1 MSDVAIQALGIEESI
16 NAGLSPFVSNGYE
29 NPLVDA
35 ILTGV
40 DVPRYDARGRLVVSY
55 RQYNE
60 LQARDAQMSQY
71 ALEMCLPSKPH
82 IKTLVPASK
91 YLKFWGNGFECIN
104 APLEETHQYADTLR
118 RLRLRGMEQDKAIAE
133 TRRLITQRTRQVA
146 TAPMVE
152 ARIPEDVTL
161 FFCRDKYPDCKRV
174 FDTQRGLQFH
184 WRNDHGEAPIGK
196 RAAKPSPT
204 TAPPEEE

>member
-1 MSDVAIQALGIEESI
+1 MSDLAIKALGIEESI
-16 NAGLSPFVSNGYE
+16 DAGIQPFVSNGYE

-40 DVPRYDARGRLVVSY
+40 DVPRYDSRGRLVISY
-55 RQYNE
+55 RQYQE
-60 LQARDAQMSQY
+60 LQARDALMSQY

-82 IKTLVPASK
+82 VKQLVPASK
-91 YLKFWGNGFECIN
+91 YLKFWGNGFECVN
-104 APLEETHQYADTLR
+104 APLEETHVFADTLR
-118 RLRLRGMEQDKAIAE
+118 RLRLRGLDQDEAIKE
-133 TRRLITQRTRQVA
+133 TKRLIAQRNRPQVVV
-146 TAPMVE
+146 TPVVE
-152 ARIPEDVTL
+152 SSLPEDVTL

-196 RAAKPSPT
+196 RAKVA
-204 TAPPEEE
+204 APEPPNEE

>member
-1 MSDVAIQALGIEESI
+1 MSDSAIKALGIEESI
-16 NAGLSPFVSNGYE
+16 DAGLNPFVSNGYE

-35 ILTGV
+35 LLTGV
-40 DVPRYDARGRLVVSY
+40 DVPRYDSRGRLVISF
-55 RQYNE
+55 RQYTE
-60 LQARDAQMSQY
+60 LQSRDAMMGQY

-82 IKTLVPASK
+82 IKQLVPASK
-91 YLKFWGNGFECIN
+91 YLKFWGNGFECTN
-104 APLEETHQYADTLR
+104 APLEETHVYADTLR
-118 RLRLRGMEQDKAIAE
+118 RLRLRGMDEDEAKRE
-133 TRRLITQRTRQVA
+133 TKRLIQQRTRQVIA
-146 TAPMVE
+146 QTPTVE

-196 RAAKPSPT
+196 RAAKPPTESP
-204 TAPPEEE
+204 AEE